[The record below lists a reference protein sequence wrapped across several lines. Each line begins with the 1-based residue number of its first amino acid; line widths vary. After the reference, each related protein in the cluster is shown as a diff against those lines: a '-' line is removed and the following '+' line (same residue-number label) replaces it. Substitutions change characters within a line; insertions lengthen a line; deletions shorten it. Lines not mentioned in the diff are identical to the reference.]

1 MSSLITDGHTV
12 VGNSTFHSNQAQ
24 VGGAVYGARYSRF
37 NATASTR
44 FTNNTATLNGGAF
57 YCDSCDWLAVGQG
70 AVVQGNSAGVG
81 GGGLYCDQCSGF
93 QLNGAHLLSNK

>member
-1 MSSLITDGHTV
+1 MPQPAL
-12 VGNSTFHSNQAQ
+12 
-24 VGGAVYGARYSRF
+24 
-37 NATASTR
+37 ASP
-44 FTNNTATLNGGAF
+44 NNTATLNGGAF